1 MELTDILNLHRLR
14 PFRAVA
20 TDGTLTGAARSC
32 RFLGFT
38 RQAREQLIA
47 WARAMAA
54 SVLDADGLAFP
65 GRFNEQR
72 KDSWR
77 RAV

>member
-32 RFLGFT
+32 CSFATAADWAGMLGDRPRYLYFGRQSFIGRTGAIGSFT
-38 RQAREQLIA
+38 ARSAGI
-47 WARAMAA
+47 
-54 SVLDADGLAFP
+54 SSD
-65 GRFNEQR
+65 
-72 KDSWR
+72 
-77 RAV
+77 